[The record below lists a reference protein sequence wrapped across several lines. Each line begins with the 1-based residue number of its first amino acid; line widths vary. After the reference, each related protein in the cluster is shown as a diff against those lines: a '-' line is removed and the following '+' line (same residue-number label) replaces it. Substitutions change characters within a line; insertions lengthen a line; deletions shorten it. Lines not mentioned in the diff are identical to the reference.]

1 MMSVENTMN
10 GGQIMRIGKMINTD
24 TIRIKEEMR
33 DEIAVQIREY
43 LAKGGVIT
51 QIPRGMQQFDPKK
64 AVYSNSIFQK
74 GERK

>member
-1 MMSVENTMN
+1 MMM
-10 GGQIMRIGKMINTD
+10 KTD
-24 TIRIKEEMR
+24 TLKIKEEMR
-33 DEIAVQIREY
+33 DEIAVQIRKY

-64 AVYSNSIFQK
+64 PIYIDSIFRK

>member
-1 MMSVENTMN
+1 M
-10 GGQIMRIGKMINTD
+10 KTD
-24 TIRIKEEMR
+24 TLKIKEEMR

-51 QIPRGMQQFDPKK
+51 KIPRGMQQFDPKK
-64 AVYSNSIFQK
+64 VVYSNSIFQK

>member
-1 MMSVENTMN
+1 MW
-10 GGQIMRIGKMINTD
+10 
-24 TIRIKEEMR
+24 

>member
-1 MMSVENTMN
+1 MM
-10 GGQIMRIGKMINTD
+10 KTD
-24 TIRIKEEMR
+24 TLKIKEEMR

-43 LAKGGVIT
+43 LARGGVIT
-51 QIPRGMQQFDPKK
+51 KIPRGMQQFDPKK